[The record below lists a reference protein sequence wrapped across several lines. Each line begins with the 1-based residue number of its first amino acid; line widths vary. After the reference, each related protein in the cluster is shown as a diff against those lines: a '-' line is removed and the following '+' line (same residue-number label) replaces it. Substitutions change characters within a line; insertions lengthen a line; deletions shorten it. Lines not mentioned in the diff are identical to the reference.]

1 MPVVVSGVPGKEGG
15 DNIKQGVFSL
25 HLLFVCWLLFLCIL
39 VVFRQHAASI
49 YGFVRLFVYY
59 VMSKKNLEHF

>member
-25 HLLFVCWLLFLCIL
+25 HPLFVCWLLFLCIL
-39 VVFRQHAASI
+39 VVLGSMLPHYMALC
-49 YGFVRLFVYY
+49 VCLY
-59 VMSKKNLEHF
+59 VTLCQKKNLEHF

>member
-49 YGFVRLFVYY
+49 YGFVR
-59 VMSKKNLEHF
+59 